1 MSKGNIGVTS
11 DNIFPVIKKFLYSDH
26 EIFLREL
33 ISNAVDAT
41 QKLKTLSTAGAFK
54 GELGDIRVRVR
65 IDKAKKTLTVSD
77 HGIGMTAEEVDKYIN
92 QIAFSGA
99 EEFVNQYKDKAE
111 AIIGHFGLGFYSAF
125 MVSDKVEIFSQSYDD
140 NAKAVHWSCEGNPEY
155 TMEETIKAERGTDIV
170 LHINDEFSQY
180 LEDATIESLLKKY
193 CKFLPV
199 EIAFGMKKEWKDGKQ
214 VDTAEENIINNTKPA
229 WTRKPAELKE
239 EDYKAFYRELYP
251 MQFDEPLF
259 HIHLNVDYPFH
270 LTGIL
275 YFPKIKNNL
284 DVHRNKIQLYCNQV
298 FVTDEV
304 SNIVPEYLTLLHGV
318 IDSPDIPLNVSRSYL
333 QSDNNVKKISSHI
346 TKKVADKLAELYK
359 NDRADF
365 EKKWDDIKL
374 FIQFGMLSD
383 EKFYDR
389 AIGFALMKN
398 VDKQYFTLD
407 EYKNKVKDAQ
417 TDKNGDLIMLYTQ
430 DADASY
436 TYIQRAK
443 QKGYDVLLMDGEL
456 DVHAMSQFE
465 QKYSEAKLGE
475 PENLEAGDSENPE
488 AKLGEDKKGSL
499 RFVRVDSDVIEN
511 LIAKADKPEAK
522 LGEADSDA
530 LRYTF
535 EGLLP
540 KSDKANY
547 VVSLENVSAD
557 ALPVFLTQNEWM
569 RRMKEM
575 SAHQQGM
582 SFYGQMP
589 DSYNLVVNIA
599 HPKVQALLADIQA
612 NNGEANLGELYQQV
626 EALRK
631 EQAAEKDKK
640 DEPKEGEPKRDL
652 TKEIAALREQI
663 KQHYQGEAIQGE
675 LRDKVSQLL
684 DIAFLAS
691 GLLKGE
697 ALAKFVNRSVE
708 LL

>member
-1 MSKGNIGVTS
+1 MNKGNIGVTS

-26 EIFLREL
+26 EIFLREM

-54 GELGDIRVRVR
+54 GELGDIRVRVK

-111 AIIGHFGLGFYSAF
+111 AIIGHFGLGFYSSF
-125 MVSDKVEIFSQSYDD
+125 MVSDKVEIFSQSYQED
-140 NAKAVHWSCEGNPEY
+140 AKAVHWSCEGSPEY
-155 TMEETIKAERGTDIV
+155 QMEETIKADRGTDIV

-180 LEDATIESLLKKY
+180 LEEATIEGLLKKY

-214 VDTAEENIINNTKPA
+214 VETGEENIVNNTNPA
-229 WTRKPAELKE
+229 WTRKPADLKE
-239 EDYKAFYRELYP
+239 EDYKSFYRELYP

-389 AIGFALMKN
+389 AIGFALLKN
-398 VDKQYFTLD
+398 IDKQYFTLD
-407 EYKNKVKDAQ
+407 EYKAKVKDAQ
-417 TDKNGDLIMLYTQ
+417 TDKNGDLILLYTQ

-443 QKGYDVLLMDGEL
+443 EKGYDVLLMDGEI

-465 QKYSEAKLGE
+465 QKAMGDGE
-475 PENLEAGDSENPE
+475 EEKHA
-488 AKLGEDKKGSL
+488 L

-511 LIAKADKPEAK
+511 LIVKEDKAAVNLTTE
-522 LGEADSDA
+522 EEDA

-599 HPKVQALLADIQA
+599 HPKVQALLAEIK
-612 NNGEANLGELYQQV
+612 EATGNSLEDLNQQV

-631 EQAAEKDKK
+631 EQDAAKDVKK
-640 DEPKEGEPKRDL
+640 DEPKEGEEKRDL
-652 TKEIAALREQI
+652 TKEIAAVREQI
-663 KQHYQGEAIQGE
+663 KQYYEGKAAGN
-675 LRDKVSQLL
+675 DKVSQLL